1 MYSSVAQRK
10 RAGPIT
16 QSLERQIKLCDGLKS
31 ETDYV
36 NVTVRFDADSTS
48 ENRCG
53 LCIPTGG
60 TGETPALIGATYRR
74 RVKRRPWLA
83 ETGVAGPLGES
94 GQDRTPLV
102 SSSGEGAMALR
113 GVLRYIAV
121 FVGSVFL
128 VSLLAMLHRVH
139 DTEKVSKKS
148 GKASL
153 GGGTGTL
160 RQITKEER
168 KLENQEHLYLG
179 DSDDSFAVQSAFNAS
194 DFGEDQD
201 ETLMTNQKASVY
213 DGDPFD
219 EAVTSEGVLVTK
231 IPKQP
236 PWALNMT
243 EVAMAKKGLRKYF
256 NVVKRISLTKKDVQ
270 PGTIMHFDQSP
281 ENYVFSISPM
291 LYDLLPERSP
301 LQGMHHRKCAVI
313 GNSGILLDSGCGN
326 EINKADFVFRC
337 NFAPTKGY
345 EKDVG
350 TKTNFT
356 TFNGSILQYRF
367 KYLATEK
374 QREEFLKF
382 VQALGD
388 AIFWMPVFTYHTN
401 AIPVRILTDF
411 FWENRNKTDVK
422 LAWLG
427 NALKWINGWVIYI
440 VQDFATV
447 PQRPLAM
454 MF

>member
-1 MYSSVAQRK
+1 M
-10 RAGPIT
+10 P
-16 QSLERQIKLCDGLKS
+16 
-31 ETDYV
+31 
-36 NVTVRFDADSTS
+36 
-48 ENRCG
+48 
-53 LCIPTGG
+53 P
-60 TGETPALIGATYRR
+60 
-74 RVKRRPWLA
+74 
-83 ETGVAGPLGES
+83 
-94 GQDRTPLV
+94 
-102 SSSGEGAMALR
+102 R

-121 FVGSVFL
+121 CVGSIFL
-128 VSLLAMLHRVH
+128 LSLLAMLHRVH
-139 DTEKVSKKS
+139 DREKVTKKS
-148 GKASL
+148 GKSTLREDA
-153 GGGTGTL
+153 L
-160 RQITKEER
+160 RQITKEDR
-168 KLENQEHLYLG
+168 KLDQRHLYLG
-179 DSDDSFAVQSAFNAS
+179 DSDDLAVQSAFNVS
-194 DFGEDQD
+194 DFDEDQ
-201 ETLMTNQKASVY
+201 EESLMTNQNVSLY
-213 DGDPFD
+213 DPFD
-219 EAVTSEGVLVTK
+219 ETVTSEGLLVTK

-236 PWALNMT
+236 PWTLNMT

-326 EINKADFVFRC
+326 EIDKADFVFRC

-345 EKDVG
+345 ERDVG

-374 QREEFLKF
+374 DRRKFLRF

-401 AIPVRILTDF
+401 AIPARILTDF
-411 FWENRNKTDVK
+411 FWENRNKTNVK

-427 NALKWINGWVIYI
+427 NALKWINGYWRVKHQFKAYRLTSG
-440 VQDFATV
+440 VFMYTV
-447 PQRPLAM
+447 AQAICDEIHLYGFYPFQEDEEGHPIPYHYYEPKEVNQTYSRVHKMDAENLVLRSLHTKGVLKLTTRKCDPQGSWDIDNYEKVAPFPYRIPPKIRTNL
-454 MF
+454 

>member
-1 MYSSVAQRK
+1 MAPR
-10 RAGPIT
+10 
-16 QSLERQIKLCDGLKS
+16 GL
-31 ETDYV
+31 
-36 NVTVRFDADSTS
+36 
-48 ENRCG
+48 
-53 LCIPTGG
+53 
-60 TGETPALIGATYRR
+60 
-74 RVKRRPWLA
+74 
-83 ETGVAGPLGES
+83 
-94 GQDRTPLV
+94 
-102 SSSGEGAMALR
+102 
-113 GVLRYIAV
+113 LRYIAV
-121 FVGSVFL
+121 FVGSVSL
-128 VSLLAMLHRVH
+128 LSLLAMLHRVH
-139 DTEKVSKKS
+139 DNDKVSKKS
-148 GKASL
+148 GKAIL
-153 GGGTGTL
+153 GGGTL
-160 RQITKEER
+160 RQISKEER
-168 KLENQEHLYLG
+168 KPEFQKHLYIG
-179 DSDDSFAVQSAFNAS
+179 DSDDILTVQSAFNIS
-194 DFGEDQD
+194 DFGEDQG
-201 ETLMTNQKASVY
+201 ESLVANQNLSMY

-219 EAVTSEGVLVTK
+219 ETVTSEGLLVTK

-243 EVAMAKKGLRKYF
+243 EVAIAKKGLRKYF

-337 NFAPTKGY
+337 NFAPTQGY

-374 QREEFLKF
+374 ERQKFLKF

-401 AIPVRILTDF
+401 AIPVRVLTDF
-411 FWENRNKTDVK
+411 FWENRNKTNVK

-427 NALKWINGWVIYI
+427 NALKWINGYWRVKHQFKAYRLTSG
-440 VQDFATV
+440 VFMYTV
-447 PQRPLAM
+447 AQAICDEIHLYGFYPFHEDEEGQPIPYHYYEPKDVNQTYSKVHKMDAEHLVLRNLHTKGVLKLTTKKCDPQGSWDIDKYEKVGPFPYRIPPKIRTNL
-454 MF
+454 